1 MDLGMSEIKPI
12 DLDALPKV
20 WAWDDGKTD
29 ETMQGIYIKY
39 EAPYGYGIFTM
50 EFDDIQFFKHISET
64 DPRIKT
70 PKMRVMTAE
79 ELNDIY
85 WEFGKDFRFKCD
97 EDIHFSAFDWCV
109 SEMQIVGCEY
119 STDRGKTWNKCEVPE

>member
-1 MDLGMSEIKPI
+1 MAEKQVFNKDNLSA
-12 DLDALPKV
+12 LLRLQADALDRGEVLEFEEGKLEYIEINGY
-20 WAWDDGKTD
+20 DG
-29 ETMQGIYIKY
+29 
-39 EAPYGYGIFTM
+39 APYKLVGQCLTNIITL
-50 EFDDIQFFKHISET
+50 K
-64 DPRIKT
+64 
-70 PKMRVMTAE
+70 PKLRVMTAE